1 MDKPRVLVSFCLLG
15 AQCRYDGQCKPPLA
29 ELARLQAR
37 FDLIPICPEQ
47 LGGLATPRPPAERR
61 GSRVVTASGLDVTEA
76 YARGA
81 QQVLQL
87 ARQFSCRAA
96 ILKAKSPGYGSGLIY
111 DGSFTGRLTEGSG
124 VTARLLEEHG
134 VQVYGESEAGTL
146 AERGEAREEGQRA
159 SRPLP
164 SKYPGKND

>member
-1 MDKPRVLVSFCLLG
+1 MDKPRVLISLCLLG

-29 ELARLQAR
+29 ELALLQAR
-37 FDLIPICPEQ
+37 FDLIPVCPEQ

-61 GSRVVTASGLDVTEA
+61 GCRVVTASGLDVTDA

-96 ILKAKSPGYGSGLIY
+96 ILKAKSPACGSGQIY
-111 DGSFTGRLTEGSG
+111 DGSFTRRLVPGWG
-124 VTARLLEEHG
+124 VAAQLLQENGLLVCDETQISWLLTQFHD
-134 VQVYGESEAGTL
+134 T
-146 AERGEAREEGQRA
+146 
-159 SRPLP
+159 
-164 SKYPGKND
+164 

>member
-37 FDLIPICPEQ
+37 VDLIPICPEQ

-96 ILKAKSPGYGSGLIY
+96 ILKAKSPACGSGLIY
-111 DGSFTGRLTEGSG
+111 DGSFTRRLVPGWG
-124 VTARLLEEHG
+124 VAAQLL
-134 VQVYGESEAGTL
+134 
-146 AERGEAREEGQRA
+146 RENGLLVCDETQIGWLLSQF
-159 SRPLP
+159 P
-164 SKYPGKND
+164 DT

>member
-1 MDKPRVLVSFCLLG
+1 MDILVSACLLG
-15 AQCRYDGQCKPPLA
+15 TPCRYDGASRPCG
-29 ELARLQAR
+29 ELARLEVLGHR
-37 FDLIPICPEQ
+37 LIPVCPEVM
-47 LGGLATPRPPAERR
+47 GGLPTPRPPAELQRDGR
-61 GSRVVTASGLDVTEA
+61 L
-76 YARGA
+76 GA
-81 QQVLQL
+81 EEVLEL
-87 ARQFSCRAA
+87 ARAHRCTLAVLKERSPSCGR
-96 ILKAKSPGYGSGLIY
+96 GQIY

>member
-1 MDKPRVLVSFCLLG
+1 MDKPRVLISLCLLG

-29 ELARLQAR
+29 ELAPLQAR

-61 GSRVVTASGLDVTEA
+61 GSRVVTASGLDVTDA
-76 YARGA
+76 YVRGA

-96 ILKAKSPGYGSGLIY
+96 ILKAKSPACGSGQIY
-111 DGSFTGRLTEGSG
+111 DGSFSRHLVPGWGVAAQLLRESG
-124 VTARLLEEHG
+124 LLVCDETQIG
-134 VQVYGESEAGTL
+134 WLL
-146 AERGEAREEGQRA
+146 AQFPDA
-159 SRPLP
+159 
-164 SKYPGKND
+164 

>member
-96 ILKAKSPGYGSGLIY
+96 ILKAKSPACGSGLIY
-111 DGSFTGRLTEGSG
+111 DGSFTRRLVPGWD
-124 VTARLLEEHG
+124 VAAQLL
-134 VQVYGESEAGTL
+134 
-146 AERGEAREEGQRA
+146 RENGLLVCDETQIGWLLSQF
-159 SRPLP
+159 P
-164 SKYPGKND
+164 DT

>member
-96 ILKAKSPGYGSGLIY
+96 ILKAKSPACGSGLIY
-111 DGSFTGRLTEGSG
+111 DGSFTRRLVPGWG
-124 VTARLLEEHG
+124 VAAQLL
-134 VQVYGESEAGTL
+134 
-146 AERGEAREEGQRA
+146 RENGLLVCDETQIGWLLSQF
-159 SRPLP
+159 P
-164 SKYPGKND
+164 DT

>member
-96 ILKAKSPGYGSGLIY
+96 ILKAKSPACGSGLIY
-111 DGSFTGRLTEGSG
+111 DGSFPRRLVPGWG
-124 VTARLLEEHG
+124 VAAQLL
-134 VQVYGESEAGTL
+134 
-146 AERGEAREEGQRA
+146 RENGLLVCDETQIGWLLSQF
-159 SRPLP
+159 P
-164 SKYPGKND
+164 DT

>member
-96 ILKAKSPGYGSGLIY
+96 ILKAKSPACGSGLIY
-111 DGSFTGRLTEGSG
+111 DGSFTRRLVPGWG
-124 VTARLLEEHG
+124 VAAQLL
-134 VQVYGESEAGTL
+134 
-146 AERGEAREEGQRA
+146 RENGLLVCDETQIGWL
-159 SRPLP
+159 LP
-164 SKYPGKND
+164 QFPDT

>member
-1 MDKPRVLVSFCLLG
+1 MDKPRVLISLCLLG

-29 ELARLQAR
+29 ELALLQAR

-61 GSRVVTASGLDVTEA
+61 GSRVVTASGLDVTDA
-76 YARGA
+76 YVRGA

-96 ILKAKSPGYGSGLIY
+96 ILKAKSPACGSGQIY
-111 DGSFTGRLTEGSG
+111 DGSFSRGVAAQLLRESG
-124 VTARLLEEHG
+124 LLVCDETQIG
-134 VQVYGESEAGTL
+134 WLL
-146 AERGEAREEGQRA
+146 AQFPDA
-159 SRPLP
+159 
-164 SKYPGKND
+164 

>member
-1 MDKPRVLVSFCLLG
+1 MDKPRVLVSLCLLG

-29 ELARLQAR
+29 ELALLQSR

-96 ILKAKSPGYGSGLIY
+96 ILKAKTRP
-111 DGSFTGRLTEGSG
+111 
-124 VTARLLEEHG
+124 AA
-134 VQVYGESEAGTL
+134 AG
-146 AERGEAREEGQRA
+146 
-159 SRPLP
+159 
-164 SKYPGKND
+164 

>member
-1 MDKPRVLVSFCLLG
+1 MDKPRVLISLCLLG

-29 ELARLQAR
+29 ELALLQAR

-61 GSRVVTASGLDVTEA
+61 GSRVVTASGLDVTDA
-76 YARGA
+76 YVRGA

-96 ILKAKSPGYGSGLIY
+96 ILKAKSPACGSGQIY
-111 DGSFTGRLTEGSG
+111 DGSFSRHLVPGWGVAAQLLRESG
-124 VTARLLEEHG
+124 LLVCDET
-134 VQVYGESEAGTL
+134 QIRWLL
-146 AERGEAREEGQRA
+146 AQFPDA
-159 SRPLP
+159 
-164 SKYPGKND
+164 

>member
-96 ILKAKSPGYGSGLIY
+96 ILKAKSPACGSGQIY
-111 DGSFTGRLTEGSG
+111 DGSFTRRLVPGWG
-124 VTARLLEEHG
+124 VAAQLL
-134 VQVYGESEAGTL
+134 
-146 AERGEAREEGQRA
+146 RENGLLVCDETQIGWLLSQF
-159 SRPLP
+159 P
-164 SKYPGKND
+164 DT

>member
-96 ILKAKSPGYGSGLIY
+96 ILKAKSPACGSGLIY
-111 DGSFTGRLTEGSG
+111 DGSFTGTLVTGDGVAAQMLKEEGLI
-124 VTARLLEEHG
+124 VF
-134 VQVYGESEAGTL
+134 GESDTELLITVFQ
-146 AERGEAREEGQRA
+146 E
-159 SRPLP
+159 
-164 SKYPGKND
+164 

>member
-1 MDKPRVLVSFCLLG
+1 MDKPRVLVSLCLLG

-29 ELARLQAR
+29 ELALLQSR

-61 GSRVVTASGLDVTEA
+61 GDCVVTASGLDVTEA

-96 ILKAKSPGYGSGLIY
+96 ILKAKSPACGSGLIY
-111 DGSFTGRLTEGSG
+111 DGSFTRRLVPGWG
-124 VTARLLEEHG
+124 VAAQLLRENG
-134 VQVYGESEAGTL
+134 LLVCDEAQISWLLT
-146 AERGEAREEGQRA
+146 QFH
-159 SRPLP
+159 
-164 SKYPGKND
+164 DT

>member
-37 FDLIPICPEQ
+37 VELIPICPEQ

-96 ILKAKSPGYGSGLIY
+96 ILKAKSPACGSGLIY
-111 DGSFTGRLTEGSG
+111 DGSFTRRLVPGWG
-124 VTARLLEEHG
+124 VAAQLL
-134 VQVYGESEAGTL
+134 
-146 AERGEAREEGQRA
+146 RENGLLVCDETQIGWLLSQF
-159 SRPLP
+159 P
-164 SKYPGKND
+164 DT